1 MCVCRLRSDIKLHSD
16 TVGQFL
22 LSVLTVSVFLDPQHG
37 WLGFDQPEGPRPPQE
52 GANSGESRQEGRNRG

>member
-22 LSVLTVSVFLDPQHG
+22 LSVLTVSP
-37 WLGFDQPEGPRPPQE
+37 
-52 GANSGESRQEGRNRG
+52 SS